1 MIVAGDTFIWRD
13 MVSIVAGDTLF
24 WREMLEYGGN
34 ERIFPPFLQWL
45 NTDAVNG
52 TFVRGNTSSRN
63 ENVCNKKGWVV
74 YKSHRELHPS

>member
-1 MIVAGDTFIWRD
+1 MAGDICFWRD
-13 MVSIVAGDTLF
+13 MVSIVAGD
-24 WREMLEYGGN
+24 GGKYVFTGHYARG

-45 NTDAVNG
+45 NTDAMNG

-63 ENVCNKKGWVV
+63 ENVCNKKGWIV